1 MKWTEIKVKTTTE
14 AVEAVANIFYEIGA
28 QGVVI
33 EDPND
38 FLYQQKDEISWDYIE
53 EEVFENGYEGAIVK
67 AYISEEENL
76 LAKVEAIRESVN
88 NLPSFGLN
96 IGDGVIELEELDQQ
110 DWENAWKQY
119 YKPIKVSEKIVIKP
133 TWEDYEA
140 KLNELVIELDPGMA
154 FGTGTHETTNMCIQA
169 LERHIKSDDEV
180 LDIGC
185 GSGILSIAAAK
196 LGAQSVV
203 GVDLDPMAVRV
214 AKGNTEQNDMLGFVE
229 IRHGNLT
236 EVVTHKANIVVAN
249 IIADIIIKLADDI
262 ADFMKEDGLFISSG
276 IIMPRL
282 EEVKAAIES
291 KGFTILEVNTQ
302 GEWACITA
310 KVS

>member
-214 AKGNTEQNDMLGFVE
+214 AKENTEQNNMLGFVE